1 MLIVQRP
8 TIESEPVN
16 DDRSRFIVQPLEP
29 GFGYTLGNTL
39 RRTLLARIPGAAIT
53 SVRIEGVQH
62 EFSTMEGVVEDV
74 VDFIL
79 NLKQVVLR
87 METDSATM
95 YLSAKGKADVSAGDL
110 KVPAGVEVVNG
121 DLHLASLSS
130 AGRLEVELTA
140 DRGVGYRSADRNR
153 TGDKIGII
161 PIDAIFSPVRKVAF
175 KVESTQVGMMTDFDR
190 LVLDVETDGSVTP
203 SEAVSSA
210 GKTLREL
217 FGLFADVDEYEG
229 LPIGRRGPAGHGLA
243 RPRAAHRGARPH
255 RAAPQLPA
263 TCPDPQRGRAGG
275 EDRGRPAQHH
285 QLRAEEPRRGRGQAR
300 RAGPVAARRRATR
313 TAGWSDADPQE
324 GPAPG
329 GSPSHQ
335 RKILA
340 NLATSLIVEE
350 RLTTTEAKAK
360 LLRPYVEKI
369 ITKARRGDLHA
380 RRTVMRRITDQ
391 EVVTKLFDDIA
402 PRYADRPGGYTRV
415 VKLGPRRG
423 DGAEMAVIELV

>member
-1 MLIVQRP
+1 VLIVQRP

-87 METDSATM
+87 MDTDSATM
-95 YLSAKGKADVSAGDL
+95 YLSAKGKTDVSAGDL
-110 KVPAGVEVVNG
+110 KVPAGVEVVNA

-161 PIDAIFSPVRKVAF
+161 PIDAIFSPVRKVAY

-229 LPIGRRGPAGHGLA
+229 LPLGDVVQPDMGSPDLELPIEALDLTE
-243 RPRAAHRGARPH
+243 RPRNCLR
-255 RAAPQLPA
+255 RAQIHSVGELVEKTEDDLLNITNFGQKSLEEVVAKL
-263 TCPDPQRGRAGG
+263 DELGLSLRAGG
-275 EDRGRPAQHH
+275 D
-285 QLRAEEPRRGRGQAR
+285 
-300 RAGPVAARRRATR
+300 T
-313 TAGWSDADPQE
+313 D
-324 GPAPG
+324 G
-329 GSPSHQ
+329 G
-335 RKILA
+335 
-340 NLATSLIVEE
+340 
-350 RLTTTEAKAK
+350 
-360 LLRPYVEKI
+360 
-369 ITKARRGDLHA
+369 
-380 RRTVMRRITDQ
+380 
-391 EVVTKLFDDIA
+391 VV
-402 PRYADRPGGYTRV
+402 
-415 VKLGPRRG
+415 
-423 DGAEMAVIELV
+423 